1 MTLTNF
7 NLGRAACT
15 SCHGDSGEGTP
26 LGPDLTGKKWLWSDG
41 SYSGVKKTITEG
53 VSQQNNIAAPCRL
66 WAGRNLRPT
75 RYQRSPRMCGP
86 EPSLIAQSPLIGWR
100 VPVDYSNVRVEILAD
115 NPELEAE
122 PYMVRRA
129 FRLSAWSQPVFLP

>member
-41 SYSGVKKTITEG
+41 SYSGIKKTITEG
-53 VSQQNNIAAPCRL
+53 VTHRPIAIDRL
-66 WAGRNLRPT
+66 ACSRRLFERARRDSGR
-75 RYQRSPRMCGP
+75 
-86 EPSLIAQSPLIGWR
+86 
-100 VPVDYSNVRVEILAD
+100 
-115 NPELEAE
+115 
-122 PYMVRRA
+122 
-129 FRLSAWSQPVFLP
+129 

>member
-53 VSQQNNIAAPCRL
+53 VSQQNNIAAPCR
-66 WAGRNLRPT
+66 
-75 RYQRSPRMCGP
+75 RSPMGG
-86 EPSLIAQSPLIGWR
+86 AQLTPDQISA
-100 VPVDYSNVRVEILAD
+100 LA
-115 NPELEAE
+115 A
-122 PYMVRRA
+122 YVWA
-129 FRLSAWSQPVFLP
+129 